1 MKNIIVYFLI
11 FSFLSLC
18 ITHNLKG
25 QWVQTSLTS
34 GYANAMMNYGN
45 TIFAGMGNGI
55 YLTTN
60 EGLNW
65 TMVFNISGRSFTS
78 SGTNIFAGTQSSG
91 VYLSTNEGQN
101 WVQVNNGLTANY
113 VRALA
118 VHGTNIFAG
127 TTTAGVFLSTNNGS
141 SWIPVNNGLTYPYVF
156 ALFIHDDNLFA
167 GTDNGGAVFKSTNDG
182 ASWTIS
188 GLLGDFTYAFTST
201 GTNIFAGTDLH
212 GCYITTNNGASWSQV
227 SNGLPS
233 PFVNSM
239 AAYGSIVFAGTH
251 EGVAYSTNNGSQ
263 WYPFNSG
270 LPANSWIYAMAVDSP
285 YIYAGLYSPQKGVWR
300 RLLSDLVPVESE
312 TKNVPVKFILRQNYP
327 NPFNPETN
335 IKFEL
340 PGSEYVIINVYDV
353 KGELI
358 QTLINRNLNAGHY
371 KIKWNGN
378 DYPSGI
384 YFYEIRAGELI
395 ETRKMVLIK

>member
-1 MKNIIVYFLI
+1 MKKIIIFLLLS
-11 FSFLSLC
+11 FFLSLS
-18 ITHNLKG
+18 ITHNIKS
-25 QWVQTSLTS
+25 QWFQTSLKT

-45 TIFAGMGNGI
+45 SIFAGMGNGI

-60 EGLNW
+60 EGVNW
-65 TMVFNISGRSFTS
+65 TMVFNISARSFTS
-78 SGTNIFAGTQSSG
+78 SGTNIFAGTQISG

-101 WVQVNNGLTANY
+101 WTQVNNGLTANY

-118 VHGTNIFAG
+118 VYGTNIFAG

-141 SWIPVNNGLTYPYVF
+141 SWTPVNNGLTNLYVF
-156 ALFIHDDNLFA
+156 ALFVHDSSIFA

-212 GCYITTNNGASWSQV
+212 GCYITTNNGTSWSLV

-233 PFVNSM
+233 LFINSM
-239 AAYGSIVFAGTH
+239 AAYHSVVFAGTH
-251 EGVAYSTNNGSQ
+251 QGVAYTTNNGYQ
-263 WYPFNSG
+263 WYPFSSG

-285 YIYAGLYSPQKGVWR
+285 YVYAGLYSPQQGIYR

-312 TKNVPVKFILRQNYP
+312 NQTVPGKFILQQNYP

-340 PGSEYVIINVYDV
+340 PRSEHITMNIYDV

-358 QTLINRNLNAGHY
+358 QKLINRNMNAGKY
-371 KIKWNGN
+371 KIKWKGN

-384 YFYEIRAGELI
+384 YFYKIRAGEYA